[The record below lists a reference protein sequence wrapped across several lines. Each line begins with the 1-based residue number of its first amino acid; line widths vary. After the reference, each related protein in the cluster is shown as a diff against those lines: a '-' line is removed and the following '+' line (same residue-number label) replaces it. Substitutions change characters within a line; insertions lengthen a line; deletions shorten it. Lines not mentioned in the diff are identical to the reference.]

1 MTLTVNIRGPVMPT
15 GEFADA
21 IRRALKEVVMKF
33 KVLEDVSLS
42 IGPGPEQ
49 TFKAGIH
56 EAREKDREALEH
68 LEQVG
73 LAERVKSTK
82 EDES

>member
-1 MTLTVNIRGPVMPT
+1 MT
-15 GEFADA
+15 
-21 IRRALKEVVMKF
+21 KF
-33 KVLEDVSLS
+33 KVKEDVSLA

-49 TFKAGIH
+49 TFKAGVH

-73 LAERVKSTK
+73 LAERVKTADK
-82 EDES
+82 EA